1 MKQWIHCHTH
11 AKALEME
18 RVNANVLHSFVV
30 HNSRCAIS
38 VRPFT
43 VITYIF
49 SGDPNYGHKLCSARS
64 FLLYCCV
71 HFSFYRV
78 IKTDLL
84 RGTNAVSSFCFIYSR
99 SMHHI
104 HFNWLIFHISLL
116 SNYGGIFR
124 WIRAFI
130 MTVVKYAC
138 IVLSLSLALC
148 EWVRLCERFVM
159 CDERTSCD
167 RIQYFTSSNAQSQ

>member
-49 SGDPNYGHKLCSARS
+49 SGDLNYGHKLAAHI
-64 FLLYCCV
+64 F
-71 HFSFYRV
+71 F
-78 IKTDLL
+78 
-84 RGTNAVSSFCFIYSR
+84 FI
-99 SMHHI
+99 
-104 HFNWLIFHISLL
+104 
-116 SNYGGIFR
+116 
-124 WIRAFI
+124 
-130 MTVVKYAC
+130 VVC
-138 IVLSLSLALC
+138 PFFVL
-148 EWVRLCERFVM
+148 
-159 CDERTSCD
+159 
-167 RIQYFTSSNAQSQ
+167 QSY